1 MERETNRCKAYQ
13 TGCPGFTVYV
23 YNPQDDV
30 AVELNYNNRV
40 AWLYPNTY
48 PVGIGNNAYF
58 DIVIV
63 NGGVLGSYTISFVGF
78 FSCGPEISQNFT
90 VTTDG
95 TGYAYFRLDLNDFA
109 SQLLP
114 HCSNGYPVL
123 QNYTISIYGNCTYG
137 NFVVQGNIGMLETPP
152 LYTPTPVYTG
162 PIPTPS
168 GLNVVAVYSS
178 FGAYETKVLTNSNP
192 IASFS
197 YCCVTNMPLYIFWGQ
212 PNSTYNIVAYG
223 NCEPFTNMTFTLRD
237 TITTD
242 SMGNGNKTI
251 SFPCAGGATNFTMYI
266 SGPGITGYDG
276 YFILN
281 GQQPFT
287 PPSTSTPTSTFT
299 TVPTTV
305 TLPPSVTPTV
315 TTTSNTA
322 LIGLAL
328 LAIAGAG
335 GLAYYLARKK

>member
-1 MERETNRCKAYQ
+1 MERETNRCKDYQ
-13 TGCPGFTVYV
+13 IGCPGFTIYV

-48 PVGIGNNAYF
+48 PVGVGDNAYF

-63 NGGVLGSYTISFVGF
+63 NGGVLATYNILFVGF
-78 FSCGPEISQNFT
+78 FTCGPEINQNFT

-95 TGYAYFRLDLNDFA
+95 TGYAYFRLNLNDFA

-114 HCSNGYPVL
+114 HCSFPAL
-123 QNYTISIYGNCTYG
+123 QNYTISITGYCGG
-137 NFVVQGNIGMLETPP
+137 EFVVQGNIGMLETPP

-168 GLNVVAVYSS
+168 GLNVVAVNNPQP
-178 FGAYETKVLTNSNP
+178 GVYEVKTLTNSNP
-192 IASFS
+192 VASLQ

-212 PNSTYNIVAYG
+212 PNSTYNIVVYG
-223 NCEPFTNMTFTLRD
+223 TCGPLGNITLRD
-237 TITTD
+237 TVSTD
-242 SMGNGNKTI
+242 STGNGQTTI
-251 SFPCAGGATNFTMYI
+251 SFPCAGGSSEFTMYI

-281 GQQPFT
+281 GQKPFT

-299 TVPTTV
+299 TVPTTTI
-305 TLPPSVTPTV
+305 TLPPSVTP

-328 LAIAGAG
+328 LAAAGAG